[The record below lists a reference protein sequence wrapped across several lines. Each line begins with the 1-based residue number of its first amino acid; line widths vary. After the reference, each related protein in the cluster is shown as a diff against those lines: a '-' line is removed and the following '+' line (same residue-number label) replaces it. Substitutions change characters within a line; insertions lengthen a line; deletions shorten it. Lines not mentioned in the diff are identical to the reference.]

1 MEEGAAVAARREAVN
16 AVLRMKVVAGKVKS
30 REERFKGRVTVDEG
44 REGVGPI
51 LDEGTEGEKEEG
63 EEEEGEEIGGEGG
76 GGLFDEVRRR
86 P

>member
-30 REERFKGRVTVDEG
+30 REEGFKGRVTVDEG

-51 LDEGTEGEKEEG
+51 LDEGTE
-63 EEEEGEEIGGEGG
+63 
-76 GGLFDEVRRR
+76 
-86 P
+86 